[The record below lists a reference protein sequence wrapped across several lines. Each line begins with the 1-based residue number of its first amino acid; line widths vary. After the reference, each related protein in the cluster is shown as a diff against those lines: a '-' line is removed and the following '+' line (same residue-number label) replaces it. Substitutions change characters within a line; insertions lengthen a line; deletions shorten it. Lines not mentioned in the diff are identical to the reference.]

1 MFEITQEGMAL
12 RGIALDVTVE
22 EVKETTGRNLII
34 LREVPSCPTGA
45 VDLARNNMV
54 PRRRYVKRCPGES
67 WGPPLPRPAG
77 GSVGPGLR
85 RESTLTAASSRAD
98 RPAQAGG

>member
-1 MFEITQEGMAL
+1 MAL
-12 RGIALDVTVE
+12 REIVLGVTVE
-22 EVKETTGRNLII
+22 EVKATTGRNLII

-45 VDLARNNMV
+45 VDLAKNNMV
-54 PRRRYVKRCPGES
+54 PPRRYVKRCPGES
-67 WGPPLPRPAG
+67 WGPPLPGPAG
-77 GSVGPGLR
+77 GSVGPGWR